1 LKGILK
7 HICCIACTKVLHA
20 TFASGVLRG
29 SHLKLIYGV
38 SIDIRIFDN
47 PFAIFFYLKY
57 NGSSAAYEYGRILPM
72 VEMVKKEGEIVTRE
86 KIPSRIPR
94 QHFTERILECSALS
108 TS

>member
-1 LKGILK
+1 
-7 HICCIACTKVLHA
+7 
-20 TFASGVLRG
+20 
-29 SHLKLIYGV
+29 
-38 SIDIRIFDN
+38 
-47 PFAIFFYLKY
+47 
-57 NGSSAAYEYGRILPM
+57 M